1 MAQSLLAHLY
11 SHIRGPQEDVATLS
25 LQYIIS
31 QSEELRKVFNRLLG
45 SRLHQN
51 LSGIVKYSCQA
62 TGENKERP
70 DISGKDMTGNEI
82 ILCEAKF
89 YAGLT
94 ENQPLAYLERLRE
107 ENGKGLIFICPK
119 ARVTNLWS
127 KVCLLCKESELQIVD
142 EYCVMVDGI
151 AMAIITWDE
160 ILSELERVAITSVP
174 EMRSDINQL
183 AGYCKEMDME
193 AFIPFTSEE
202 LGAITAKK
210 QQRYSQVIIET
221 TNRIHA
227 DAKLKTTKAT
237 RNSYNS
243 GFEYKMRVN
252 QYHVYLVYDE
262 ILWMTDTSKETPFWL
277 LIMDAEKKQTEEIRS
292 VLKRLPEQMIE
303 DEAYWNHYIALEPL
317 SNATL
322 DEVVEDLKEQI
333 YKHLKMFEL

>member
-11 SHIRGPQEDVATLS
+11 SHIRGSQEDVATIS

-31 QSEELRKVFNRLLG
+31 QAEELRDAFNRLLG
-45 SRLHQN
+45 NRLQQN
-51 LSGIVKYSCQA
+51 LSDVVKYSCQA
-62 TGENKERP
+62 TGQNQERP
-70 DISGKDMTGNEI
+70 DISGKDSSGNEI
-82 ILCEAKF
+82 LLCEAKF

-94 ENQPLAYLERLRE
+94 ENQPLTYLKRLKE
-107 ENGKGLIFICPK
+107 GNGKGLVFICPK
-119 ARVTNLWS
+119 ARITNLWT
-127 KVCLLCKESELQIVD
+127 KVCSLCQAPEPQIID
-142 EYCVMVDGI
+142 EYCVTVDGV
-151 AMAIITWDE
+151 AMSIITWDE
-160 ILSELERVAITSVP
+160 ILSELERVAVASVP

-183 AGYCKEMDME
+183 VGYCREMDME

-227 DAKLKTTKAT
+227 DKKLKTTKAT

-252 QYHVYLVYDE
+252 QYYVYLVYDE

-277 LIMDAEKKQTEEIRS
+277 LIMDEEKKQTEEIRTI
-292 VLKRLPEQMIE
+292 LRKLPERIIE

-317 SNATL
+317 VNATL
-322 DEVVEDLKEQI
+322 DEVAEDLQRQI
-333 YKHLKMFEL
+333 YKYLEMFK